1 MSNSL
6 HLIVLSGESAGRR
19 YSVAGKK
26 SLKLGRSSSNDIQ
39 ISDERLSRMHCL
51 FECTDVGEVY
61 VLDLASANGTFVNG
75 EMLDSAR
82 KLLKEGDIIEVGE
95 TTIKLAGTQEPEAKA
110 EPPGEEGPAPSPEKV
125 RRDSP
130 KGKVVVDLGLGEK
143 KEDDDFQNQ
152 PSDGSAPVQ
161 KQNIGRILWL
171 LLVLVLVCAA
181 SLVLLLPQEKKSSVV
196 VAKELPDATA
206 KNKLVSL
213 FYEKIEATSSRIFRF
228 SLNLDS
234 TGNLHVVCDDLPG
247 EDRHVDKSVMLSEKA
262 KKRIYEIMRDE
273 ELYALDNEYAGS
285 SVAFE
290 NSLKRWRMRIVR
302 KGEVKEIT
310 VENTSCP
317 EALKRVAGEIETFAR
332 NELGIWSLQY
342 SKEKLLQLSR
352 QSEEV
357 GDAKW
362 LDRDHGYANL
372 AVAVKSYKEAIFYL
386 ETVRPK
392 PKGFEELKGKFEKAS
407 AELDVRYKNQRFLA
421 DRALNLGNWEVARDE
436 LRTLCEMLPDKSDA
450 RHDEAY
456 NKLIDVERR
465 IEKMNRGGR

>member
-1 MSNSL
+1 
-6 HLIVLSGESAGRR
+6 
-19 YSVAGKK
+19 
-26 SLKLGRSSSNDIQ
+26 
-39 ISDERLSRMHCL
+39 
-51 FECTDVGEVY
+51 
-61 VLDLASANGTFVNG
+61 
-75 EMLDSAR
+75 
-82 KLLKEGDIIEVGE
+82 
-95 TTIKLAGTQEPEAKA
+95 
-110 EPPGEEGPAPSPEKV
+110 
-125 RRDSP
+125 
-130 KGKVVVDLGLGEK
+130 
-143 KEDDDFQNQ
+143 
-152 PSDGSAPVQ
+152 
-161 KQNIGRILWL
+161 
-171 LLVLVLVCAA
+171 
-181 SLVLLLPQEKKSSVV
+181 
-196 VAKELPDATA
+196 
-206 KNKLVSL
+206 
-213 FYEKIEATSSRIFRF
+213 
-228 SLNLDS
+228 
-234 TGNLHVVCDDLPG
+234 
-247 EDRHVDKSVMLSEKA
+247 
-262 KKRIYEIMRDE
+262 MRDE